1 MMSRKQQRMH
11 RKPWISKGILKSI
24 KTKNKLFSKIKN
36 LDKTN
41 SNKWNKYK
49 NKMNHIIEYAKMT
62 YFKSQIAQKGN
73 NSRKLWSA
81 INEILNKGK
90 KQINV
95 INKVQNELG
104 SSDTTA
110 FDIANTLSKYFS
122 SIGEK
127 LANQIE
133 KPILAAP
140 KTSPASNL
148 QTSCFLSPTCPEEVQ
163 KVISN
168 LDAKKQCL

>member
-1 MMSRKQQRMH
+1 M
-11 RKPWISKGILKSI
+11 I
-24 KTKNKLFSKIKN
+24 
-36 LDKTN
+36 
-41 SNKWNKYK
+41 
-49 NKMNHIIEYAKMT
+49 
-62 YFKSQIAQKGN
+62 YFKNQIAQKGN
-73 NSRKLWSA
+73 HSRKLWST

-90 KQINV
+90 KQTNV

-122 SIGEK
+122 SVGEK
-127 LANQIE
+127 LAHQIE

-140 KTSPASNL
+140 KTSQSSNL
-148 QTSCFLSPTCPEEVQ
+148 QTSFFLSPNCPEEIQ

-168 LDAKKQCL
+168 LDAKKAVVLPINDIPIKYLKLAGTTISKFLSDLFNTYILDSEYPDDLKIAQIIPIHES

>member
-1 MMSRKQQRMH
+1 M
-11 RKPWISKGILKSI
+11 
-24 KTKNKLFSKIKN
+24 
-36 LDKTN
+36 
-41 SNKWNKYK
+41 
-49 NKMNHIIEYAKMT
+49 
-62 YFKSQIAQKGN
+62 QI
-73 NSRKLWSA
+73 
-81 INEILNKGK
+81 
-90 KQINV
+90 
-95 INKVQNELG
+95 ELG

-148 QTSCFLSPTCPEEVQ
+148 QTSFFLSPTCPEEVQ
-163 KVISN
+163 QEISN
-168 LDAKKQCL
+168 LDAKKVVPIEWKPLNTSSVNATNRLLHPNCLARNFPNPLPL